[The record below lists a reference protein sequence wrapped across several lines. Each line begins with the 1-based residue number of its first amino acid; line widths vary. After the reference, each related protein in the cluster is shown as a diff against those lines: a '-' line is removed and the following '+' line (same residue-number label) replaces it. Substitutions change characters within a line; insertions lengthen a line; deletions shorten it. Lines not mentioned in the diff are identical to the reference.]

1 MTMSGHSVQP
11 VWRQMEL
18 PLTSS
23 AAAFPASPTASPDSA
38 TAAPTSATSGP
49 NSPASFARLGP
60 AGSWLRMCQ
69 GYCQLNL
76 GGSLEEYCET
86 WPAQGTMR
94 NGSAYPLPTWGRRI
108 FGSGSGLWGT
118 PLSVNRSRT
127 PETMEKCL
135 SFRERSGR
143 TSVPLYLEEQVRLW
157 PTPTVDGNYNKAGL
171 SAKSGDGLATAVQV
185 WPTPAARDYR
195 HPNALP
201 YSERGGGTKGE
212 QLPNAVGGALNPTF
226 VEYLMGLPKDW
237 TKLD

>member
-1 MTMSGHSVQP
+1 
-11 VWRQMEL
+11 
-18 PLTSS
+18 
-23 AAAFPASPTASPDSA
+23 
-38 TAAPTSATSGP
+38 
-49 NSPASFARLGP
+49 
-60 AGSWLRMCQ
+60 MCQ

-127 PETMEKCL
+127 PETME
-135 SFRERSGR
+135 
-143 TSVPLYLEEQVRLW
+143 
-157 PTPTVDGNYNKAGL
+157 
-171 SAKSGDGLATAVQV
+171 AKSGDGLATAVQV